1 MRGGRDGRFSGVAN
15 NENLYTAFLFLA
27 GTLCDAAAVAFS
39 ENALYR
45 EYGLLHGK
53 ACRISAVSLWVAL
66 FQGTQPVINTVS
78 KETTEPFRIP
88 ALWALCMICFF
99 LMIGLAV
106 EEMRGAAYQRIL
118 REGSRAKWA
127 GRICC
132 KITARVLLWYACI
145 GGSVVLLAFCL
156 GGTWVPGDRGVFLLI
171 SGVPEELWS
180 PVYLCAALWL
190 SVLAMLAMAF
200 FQAVICLLVSPM
212 MGIVCSV
219 AALAASV
226 FWHAPFLPGEYLQ
239 FVRMKPDE
247 LLPGVCTMSLILA
260 GSVFLIFVR
269 VRKMDFRTL
278 FLI

>member
-1 MRGGRDGRFSGVAN
+1 MRGGRVGRFSGLAN
-15 NENLYTAFLFLA
+15 NENLYAAFLFLV
-27 GTLCDAAAVAFS
+27 GILCDAAAVAFS

-53 ACRISAVSLWVAL
+53 ECRISAVSLLVSL
-66 FQGTQPVINTVS
+66 FRGTQPVISTVS

-99 LMIGLAV
+99 LMIGLTV

-132 KITARVLLWYACI
+132 KISARVLLWYACLL
-145 GGSVVLLAFCL
+145 GSAVVLAFCL
-156 GGTWVPGDRGVFLLI
+156 GGTWAPGDRGAFLLM
-171 SGVPEELWS
+171 SGVPEELLS
-180 PVYLCAALWL
+180 PAYLCAALGL

-200 FQAVICLLVSPM
+200 FQAVICLLVSSM

-226 FWHAPFLPGEYLQ
+226 FWPAPFLPGEYLQ
-239 FVRMKPDE
+239 FVRMKPE
-247 LLPGVCTMSLILA
+247 GLLPGVCTMSLILA

-269 VRKMDFRTL
+269 MRKMDFRTL

>member
-1 MRGGRDGRFSGVAN
+1 
-15 NENLYTAFLFLA
+15 
-27 GTLCDAAAVAFS
+27 
-39 ENALYR
+39 
-45 EYGLLHGK
+45 
-53 ACRISAVSLWVAL
+53 
-66 FQGTQPVINTVS
+66 
-78 KETTEPFRIP
+78 
-88 ALWALCMICFF
+88 
-99 LMIGLAV
+99 
-106 EEMRGAAYQRIL
+106 
-118 REGSRAKWA
+118 
-127 GRICC
+127 
-132 KITARVLLWYACI
+132 
-145 GGSVVLLAFCL
+145 
-156 GGTWVPGDRGVFLLI
+156 
-171 SGVPEELWS
+171 
-180 PVYLCAALWL
+180 
-190 SVLAMLAMAF
+190 MLAMAF

>member
-1 MRGGRDGRFSGVAN
+1 MRGGRVGRFSGLAN
-15 NENLYTAFLFLA
+15 NENLYAAFLFLV
-27 GTLCDAAAVAFS
+27 GILCDAAAVAFS

-53 ACRISAVSLWVAL
+53 ECRISAVSLWVSL
-66 FQGTQPVINTVS
+66 FRGTQPVISTVS
-78 KETTEPFRIP
+78 MEMTEPFRIP

-99 LMIGLAV
+99 LMIGLTV

-132 KITARVLLWYACI
+132 KISARVLLWYACLL
-145 GGSVVLLAFCL
+145 GSAVVLAFCL
-156 GGTWVPGDRGVFLLI
+156 GGTWAPGDRGAFLLM
-171 SGVPEELWS
+171 SGVPEELLS
-180 PVYLCAALWL
+180 PAYLCAALGL

-200 FQAVICLLVSPM
+200 FQAVICLLVSSM

-226 FWHAPFLPGEYLQ
+226 FWPAPFLPGEYLQ
-239 FVRMKPDE
+239 FVRMKPE
-247 LLPGVCTMSLILA
+247 GLLPGVCTMSLILA

-269 VRKMDFRTL
+269 MRKMDFRTL

>member
-1 MRGGRDGRFSGVAN
+1 MRGGRIGRFSGLAN
-15 NENLYTAFLFLA
+15 NENLYAAFLFLA
-27 GTLCDAAAVAFS
+27 GTLCDTAAVAFS

-53 ACRISAVSLWVAL
+53 ECRISAVSLLVSL
-66 FQGTQPVINTVS
+66 FRGTQPVISTVS

-99 LMIGLAV
+99 LMIGLTV

-132 KITARVLLWYACI
+132 KISARVLLWYACLL
-145 GGSVVLLAFCL
+145 GSAVVLAFCL
-156 GGTWVPGDRGVFLLI
+156 GGTWVPGDRGAFLLM
-171 SGVPEELWS
+171 SGVPEELLS
-180 PVYLCAALWL
+180 PVYLCAALGL

-200 FQAVICLLVSPM
+200 FQAVICLLVSSM

-226 FWHAPFLPGEYLQ
+226 FWGLWPVA
-239 FVRMKPDE
+239 
-247 LLPGVCTMSLILA
+247 
-260 GSVFLIFVR
+260 
-269 VRKMDFRTL
+269 
-278 FLI
+278 